1 MRLAIDAKWYFN
13 GPPSGKNVVKNIVD
27 NFISNNYDCKIFLIL
42 DKKDFSSNTWFK
54 QRLDEN
60 QVKYILVNSS
70 INFLSNLFLINKNLV
85 KNKIDIALLQNYI
98 PVFKS
103 KKIIYVNYIHDF
115 LFVDYPY
122 FFTKAERFIYNFI
135 KLSALKSNHIITISN
150 SEKNRIK
157 KHLSLSESKISF
169 VYHGIDESFKKI
181 STKLKSKTVKKFK
194 LPEKY
199 ILYVGRVNIRKNLN
213 VLLDAVKVNAN
224 NNYKIVIVGAT
235 ENDDGFIK
243 KTKKNSQ
250 NNIMFLGHVSQQDLS
265 LIMASATV
273 FVFPS
278 KAEGFGLPPI
288 EAMKCGVPVIV
299 SNTEV
304 HNEICQDSAVFFE
317 TNSPIDLASKIKI
330 LLNNKSIYNN
340 YICRGLKRSQ
350 YFQWT
355 KSVEKIYKILN
366 KLHVDSK
373 NC

>member
-340 YICRGLKRSQ
+340 YI
-350 YFQWT
+350 
-355 KSVEKIYKILN
+355 
-366 KLHVDSK
+366 
-373 NC
+373 